1 MEDKCLGTFWCCC
14 TECSRKC
21 REAVDSGKFKDM
33 DVRSCFPEFIVNLR
47 KDNYTIVRDCVQI
60 GEEFTTE
67 DIYLKVGDVL
77 GFKDRRTSI
86 EHINR
91 YLNSWEKYRV
101 MERAERNRKGD
112 GHRTHY
118 TLWRRV
124 R

>member
-1 MEDKCLGTFWCCC
+1 MECCKPLYC
-14 TECSRKC
+14 MCDDC
-21 REAVDSGKFKDM
+21 RGRFLKEH
-33 DVRSCFPEFIVNLR
+33 IVVAAPK
-47 KDNYTIVRDCVQI
+47 KDNYHIVRDCVQI

-77 GFKDRRTSI
+77 GFKDRRTTI

-91 YLNSWEKYRV
+91 YLNSWEKHRV

-124 R
+124 M